1 MLMYYKFVQ
10 PLIVIFLSI
19 SLLSCGGSDSSEQ
32 EIPAVVIVDPIISQ
46 FSFLTENNPSL
57 TSNLN
62 LSISG
67 NTITGRFPAT
77 ADWQSMVAT
86 FEHTGTSLIV
96 NDTAQTNAVSE
107 QDFSD
112 VQTYTVMMEDGRN
125 LSYSV
130 DVVAFTGLPIIYLTT
145 SGNGPIDSKE
155 DYVEGGHY

>member
-1 MLMYYKFVQ
+1 MLMFDKFLH
-10 PLIVIFLSI
+10 PLIIIFFSL
-19 SLLSCGGSDSSEQ
+19 SLLSCGGSDSPEQ
-32 EIPAVVIVDPIISQ
+32 EIPVVVIVEPSISR

-86 FEHTGTSLIV
+86 FEHTGTSLTV

-112 VQTYTVMMEDGRN
+112 VLTYTVMMEDGRK

-130 DVVAFTGLPIIYLTT
+130 DVV
-145 SGNGPIDSKE
+145 K
-155 DYVEGGHY
+155 